1 MNPYC
6 FIHCVGNQR
15 VPDEGKWKNTI
26 GGGIN
31 RLYYITSGEGGY
43 DFRGKRYT
51 FKKNVLY
58 LIPAHSNIPTWSS
71 YKSEES
77 RLHHIYVNFE
87 LIPPIL
93 TKEVI
98 ELDPDEHPVVNLSFK
113 SLCNFINE
121 FQYKLNTI
129 GEDELRYMK
138 SSLVYIVSKMIE
150 QNQTKILDDKILL
163 SALSEMH
170 KGISTDISIRDIA
183 EKSFMSYYGFIRR
196 FKNVLGTTPY
206 TYLKQLRIRTAEALR
221 AEGATLEETAEKC
234 GYSDSAALLHA
245 IANEKR
251 LPSAR

>member
-1 MNPYC
+1 MPIVDLYN
-6 FIHCVGNQR
+6 
-15 VPDEGKWKNTI
+15 NT
-26 GGGIN
+26 
-31 RLYYITSGEGGY
+31 
-43 DFRGKRYT
+43 
-51 FKKNVLY
+51 V
-58 LIPAHSNIPTWSS
+58 
-71 YKSEES
+71 
-77 RLHHIYVNFE
+77 YV
-87 LIPPIL
+87 
-93 TKEVI
+93 
-98 ELDPDEHPVVNLSFK
+98 
-113 SLCNFINE
+113 
-121 FQYKLNTI
+121 
-129 GEDELRYMK
+129 
-138 SSLVYIVSKMIE
+138 VSKMIE

-251 LPSAR
+251 LPNAR